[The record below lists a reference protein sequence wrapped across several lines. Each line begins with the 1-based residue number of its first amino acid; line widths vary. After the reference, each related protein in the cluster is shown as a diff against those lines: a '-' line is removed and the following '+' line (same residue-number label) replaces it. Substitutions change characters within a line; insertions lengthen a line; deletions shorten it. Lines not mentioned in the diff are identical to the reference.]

1 MLGSGLKLASK
12 FLPGL
17 TKKGLMK
24 GLGRDALVSGTISA
38 IAEGIGGADPL
49 TALAY
54 GVADAAGSG
63 LAQGGVRAALGKKTG
78 TRELLANIAGS
89 FASRVPVVAAIDPR
103 YKDLSLATAQSPVAA
118 QQTQVSQ
125 QNLQRMLINNDLLA
139 GQYMMPGTMYQGLGV
154 QSPQALTQQYLN
166 SQGSMF
172 NMAAAGR
179 DMASIVGV

>member
-1 MLGSGLKLASK
+1 MLAAGLKLASK

-24 GLGRDALVSGTISA
+24 GLGRDVLLSGTISTV
-38 IAEGIGGADPL
+38 AEGLGGADPL
-49 TALAY
+49 TALTY

-63 LAQGGVRAALGKKTG
+63 LAQGGLRAALGKKTG
-78 TRELLANIAGS
+78 IREALANVAGS
-89 FASRVPVVAAIDPR
+89 FASRVPVVAMDPR

-139 GQYMMPGTMYQGLGV
+139 GQYMPGTMYQGMGI

-166 SQGSMF
+166 SEMPMF
-172 NMAAAGR
+172 NMAAAER
-179 DMASIVGV
+179 DMANIMGL

>member
-1 MLGSGLKLASK
+1 MLGAGLKLASK

-24 GLGRDALVSGTISA
+24 GLGRDALVSGALSTGM
-38 IAEGIGGADPL
+38 ELVGGADPV

-63 LAQGGVRAALGKKTG
+63 LAQGGLRAALGKKTG
-78 TRELLANIAGS
+78 TRELLANVAGS
-89 FASRVPVVAAIDPR
+89 FASRVPVVAMDPR
-103 YKDLSLATAQSPVAA
+103 YKDLSLATAQSPISA

-139 GQYMMPGTMYQGLGV
+139 GQYMPGTMYQGMGV

-166 SQGSMF
+166 SQGPMF
-172 NMAAAGR
+172 NMAAAER
-179 DMASIVGV
+179 DMANIMGL

>member
-1 MLGSGLKLASK
+1 MLGAGLKLASK

-38 IAEGIGGADPL
+38 VAEGLGGADPL

-63 LAQGGVRAALGKKTG
+63 LAQGGLRAALGKKTG

-89 FASRVPVVAAIDPR
+89 FASRVPVVAIDPR
-103 YKDLSLATAQSPVAA
+103 YKDLSLATAQSPISA

-125 QNLQRMLINNDLLA
+125 QNLQRMKWKV
-139 GQYMMPGTMYQGLGV
+139 T
-154 QSPQALTQQYLN
+154 
-166 SQGSMF
+166 
-172 NMAAAGR
+172 
-179 DMASIVGV
+179 